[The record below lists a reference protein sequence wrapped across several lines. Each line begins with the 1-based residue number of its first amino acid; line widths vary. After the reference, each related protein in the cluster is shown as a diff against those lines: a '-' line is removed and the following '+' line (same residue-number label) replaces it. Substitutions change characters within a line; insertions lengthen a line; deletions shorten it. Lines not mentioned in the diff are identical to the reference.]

1 MPSPIATTSAPNWL
15 GARGAIHPVTSRI
28 DGVTVLAFASLKSVE
43 SFLLS
48 ESYAAIE
55 QDERSIAAT
64 EAGDYWTGA
73 VFTVVDQLVPE
84 RATAK

>member
-1 MPSPIATTSAPNWL
+1 VLENAPRTTNVGNRRTHFPC
-15 GARGAIHPVTSRI
+15 
-28 DGVTVLAFASLKSVE
+28 
-43 SFLLS
+43 
-48 ESYAAIE
+48 AAIE